1 MKRICIYLIMIALCF
16 LSGIYVTR
24 VHAAIDIAKGERLIY
39 HKQYDEAYQYFTTVA
54 VDTTSADG
62 KEKRDRILQYLEIIK
77 YAQNHLQTLHRG
89 EHVVFHY
96 DPALISGGELSLLS
110 ERYDHSYVN
119 IKKELAITFDQ
130 PIYIFLYP
138 EGMELAL
145 WESIGLLSVYNSDE
159 IHVFYGGVDH
169 HGQIEHEMVHIMTEQ
184 LNSFRGRSTLPA
196 FLIEGLA
203 EYIVADPWG
212 LELDTWVKGFRELG
226 VFIPLTALQDD
237 AVFRKHN
244 QIITYEE
251 AGSFVHYLIIQYG
264 LDKFKL
270 LYSRPSFY
278 TVYGK
283 ALEELAQEWSCLI
296 QSAAVSAENRELISY
311 RVALGALYMKPA
323 SLAQVPWIGI
333 KTFINQER
341 VFIEQVA
348 ESSPAER
355 GALKEGDEV
364 VGVDDIALHGQN
376 VWRIGSLLLE
386 KKTGDRMSF
395 AVRRDGKLFH
405 REITLGMKPYRTW
418 Q

>member
-1 MKRICIYLIMIALCF
+1 MKRICIYLIIISLCII
-16 LSGIYVTR
+16 SGSYTTR
-24 VHAAIDIAKGERLIY
+24 VHATIDITKGERLIY

-62 KEKRDRILQYLEIIK
+62 KEKRDRILEYLEIIK

-89 EHVVFHY
+89 EHVVVHY
-96 DPALISGGELSLLS
+96 DPALVSGGELSLLS
-110 ERYDHSYVN
+110 ERYDHSYMN

-130 PIYIFLYP
+130 PVHIFLYP
-138 EGMELAL
+138 EGMELVL
-145 WESIGLLSVYNSDE
+145 WESLGLLSVYNSDE
-159 IHVFYGGVDH
+159 IHVFYGGVDN
-169 HGQIEHEMVHIMTEQ
+169 HGHIEHEMVHIMTEH
-184 LNSFRGRSTLPA
+184 LNSFRGRSTLPTL
-196 FLIEGLA
+196 LIEGLA

-212 LELDTWVKGFRELG
+212 LELNQWVKGFMELG
-226 VFIPLTALQDD
+226 VFLPFKELQVDEN
-237 AVFRKHN
+237 FRRYN

-251 AGSFVHYLIIQYG
+251 AGSFVHYLITQYG

-270 LYSRPSFY
+270 LYSQPSFY

-283 ALEELAQEWSCLI
+283 TLETLAHEWSQVI
-296 QSAAVSAENRELISY
+296 QSVEVSGEDRDRISF

-323 SLAQVPWIGI
+323 VLAQVPWIGI
-333 KTFINQER
+333 KTSVNQER
-341 VFIEQVA
+341 VFIEKVA

-355 GALKEGDEV
+355 GYLREGDEV
-364 VGVDDIALHGQN
+364 VGVNDIEIHGKN
-376 VWRIGSLLLE
+376 VWRIGSLLLD
-386 KKTGDRMSF
+386 KRAGDCVSF